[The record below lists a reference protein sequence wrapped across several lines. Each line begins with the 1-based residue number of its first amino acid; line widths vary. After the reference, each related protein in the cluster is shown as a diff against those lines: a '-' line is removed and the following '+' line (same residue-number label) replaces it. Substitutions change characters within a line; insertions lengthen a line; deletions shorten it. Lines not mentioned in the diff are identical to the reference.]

1 MQRTGVPTSVVPSR
15 DCDRPRPLA
24 GETSSTLTCGGLA
37 ASPCIPVDVP
47 ARTILDPN
55 GRPKLKPS
63 LVGVPA
69 LCPLISVIQNSE
81 SSSAVPDSSSELV
94 KSKLITSMVRTP

>member
-1 MQRTGVPTSVVPSR
+1 MQRTGVPTSVLPSR
-15 DCDRPRPLA
+15 DCDRPRALA
-24 GETSSTLTCGGLA
+24 GETSSALPCEGLA

-47 ARTILDPN
+47 ARTMLDPN
-55 GRPKLKPS
+55 GRPRLKPS

-81 SSSAVPDSSSELV
+81 TESSSSFPDSSNNRVER
-94 KSKLITSMVRTP
+94 KLTIE